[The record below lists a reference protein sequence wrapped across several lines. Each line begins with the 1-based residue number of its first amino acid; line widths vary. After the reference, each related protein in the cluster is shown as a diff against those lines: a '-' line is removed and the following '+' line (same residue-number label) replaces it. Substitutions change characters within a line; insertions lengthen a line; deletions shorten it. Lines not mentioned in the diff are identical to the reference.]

1 MEPRIEEV
9 MTLKHAA
16 QLSGIAYTTLVGA
29 AREGRLRS
37 KRTSFTWLT
46 TRAWVVEAIN
56 NGTLKPR
63 KHCPF
68 LDG

>member
-1 MEPRIEEV
+1 MEAGIEEV

-16 QLSGIAYTTLVGA
+16 QLSGIAYTTLVQA

-37 KRTSFTWLT
+37 RRTSFTWLT
-46 TRAWVVEAIN
+46 TRKWIVEAIN

-68 LDG
+68 MD